1 MRVRLHLRRK
11 ASQPM
16 TAVMKV
22 APFAFCLALTLQACL
37 SKELTTGSI
46 APPSP
51 ATWEAE
57 AARLIRTLDLPA
69 HLQESARDYTAKQ
82 MTRGTAP
89 KPALEQ
95 WVAEQRDRGAMIRC
109 RRRSVGYG
117 RVHRTR
123 DRVTSRRSPRARR
136 SRWCRSP
143 CIEAF
148 SASAGCNHRHATTA
162 AQTSSRCSSQD

>member
-1 MRVRLHLRRK
+1 
-11 ASQPM
+11 M

-57 AARLIRTLDLPA
+57 AERLIRTLDLPA
-69 HLQESARDYTAKQ
+69 HLQESAREYTAKQ
-82 MTRGTAP
+82 ITRGTAP

-95 WVAEQRDRGAMIRC
+95 WIAEQRDRGGSSGVDGKC
-109 RRRSVGYG
+109 RL
-117 RVHRTR
+117 RT
-123 DRVTSRRSPRARR
+123 
-136 SRWCRSP
+136 
-143 CIEAF
+143 
-148 SASAGCNHRHATTA
+148 SASHAGRGDLTPKP
-162 AQTSSRCSSQD
+162 TSAPELVVSIANCYLVGERRV

>member
-1 MRVRLHLRRK
+1 MRRK
-11 ASQPM
+11 ASRPM

-37 SKELTTGSI
+37 SKELTTDSI

-69 HLQESARDYTAKQ
+69 HLQESARDYAAKQ
-82 MTRGTAP
+82 MARGTAP

-95 WVAEQRDRGAMIRC
+95 WIAEQRDRGAVIRC
-109 RRRSVGYG
+109 RREVSA
-117 RVHRTR
+117 T
-123 DRVTSRRSPRARR
+123 DECIAR
-136 SRWCRSP
+136 
-143 CIEAF
+143 
-148 SASAGCNHRHATTA
+148 GTG
-162 AQTSSRCSSQD
+162 

>member
-1 MRVRLHLRRK
+1 
-11 ASQPM
+11 M
-16 TAVMKV
+16 TAITKV
-22 APFAFCLALTLQACL
+22 APFAFCLVLTLQACS

-95 WVAEQRDRGAMIRC
+95 WIAEQRDRGAMIRC
-109 RRRSVGYG
+109 RREVSA
-117 RVHRTR
+117 T
-123 DRVTSRRSPRARR
+123 DECIAR
-136 SRWCRSP
+136 
-143 CIEAF
+143 
-148 SASAGCNHRHATTA
+148 GTG
-162 AQTSSRCSSQD
+162 